1 MAEPTT
7 FVRTEE
13 QTMLASTVKDFLA
26 SKSDM
31 DNIRKLS
38 LTTDAIDREVW
49 EGLADMGLP
58 GLAIPEEFG
67 GVGFGMPEVAIVC
80 EELGRS
86 LSPTPFLSG
95 AVTAKAILRAGNARQ
110 KEALLPGI
118 ASGRTIA
125 TLAAFEDAH
134 GSLLGAPE
142 TVARKADSGW
152 VISGTK
158 RYVVDAPNAD
168 LFVVTAAVD
177 GGTAMFAVP
186 RQVPGVIVNSVNA
199 LDATRPLGDVSFN
212 DVSVDE
218 SARLA
223 ESTGL
228 VALLSAIDVGVV
240 GAASEQVGGAQY
252 CMETAVD
259 YAKSRHQF
267 GRAIG
272 SFQAIKHMCADM
284 LVSVEHSRSV
294 AWHAA
299 VTIDDPDE
307 ASISV
312 PLAKSVCSDA
322 YLQVAGDTIQV
333 LGGIGFTWEHS
344 AHLYYKRAKA
354 LSLLFG
360 SVDLHRDR
368 LADALSL

>member
-1 MAEPTT
+1 
-7 FVRTEE
+7 
-13 QTMLASTVKDFLA
+13 MLGSTVRDLLV
-26 SKSDM
+26 SKTDA
-31 DNIRKLS
+31 DTIRTLS
-38 LTTDAIDREVW
+38 LTTEAIDRPVW
-49 EGLADMGLP
+49 DGLAGMGLP
-58 GLAIPEEFG
+58 GLAIPEDFG
-67 GVGFGMPEVAIVC
+67 GAGFGMPEVAIVC

-86 LSPTPFLSG
+86 LSPTPFLSS
-95 AVTAKAILRAGNARQ
+95 AVAAKAILTAGNATQ

-118 ASGRTIA
+118 ATGRTIA

-134 GSLLGAPE
+134 GSLLTAPE
-142 TVARKADSGW
+142 TVARRADSGW
-152 VISGTK
+152 EINGTK

-168 LFVVTAAVD
+168 LFVVAAAVD
-177 GGTAMFAVP
+177 GGAALFAVP
-186 RQVPGVIVNSVNA
+186 RQVPGVSVSAVNA
-199 LDATRPLGDVSFN
+199 LDATRPLGDVMFTE
-212 DVSVDE
+212 VAVDE
-218 SARLA
+218 SALLA
-223 ESTGL
+223 EASGI
-228 VALLSAIDVGVV
+228 VALLAAIDLGVV

-252 CMETAVD
+252 CMEMAVD
-259 YAKSRHQF
+259 HAKSRHQF

-284 LVSVEHSRSV
+284 LVAVEHSRSA

-299 VTIDDPDE
+299 MTIDDPDE
-307 ASISV
+307 APISV

-322 YLQVAGDTIQV
+322 YLRVAGDTIQV